1 MQPSKRDQAIECMD
15 EIESGMIRVGMTRDI
30 WQNELIWQLCRAVKL
45 LLEQYIRG
53 KHGQEK
59 EN

>member
-15 EIESGMIRVGMTRDI
+15 KIENGMVRVGFTKDI
-30 WQNELIWQLCRAVKL
+30 WQNELIWWLCRAVKL

-53 KHGQEK
+53 K
-59 EN
+59 